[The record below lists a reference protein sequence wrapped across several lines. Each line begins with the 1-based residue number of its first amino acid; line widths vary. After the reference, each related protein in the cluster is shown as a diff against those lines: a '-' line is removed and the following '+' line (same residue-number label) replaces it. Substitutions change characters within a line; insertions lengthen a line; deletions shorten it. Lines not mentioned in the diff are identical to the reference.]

1 MDQLDI
7 RFYGNWQGMK
17 IYRVLRDGR
26 AIFTGT
32 KGECG
37 RYMRLHQEKQIRAL
51 GAHSTPRRRKV
62 FVKRYRLG
70 SKAAAS
76 F

>member
-7 RFYGNWQGMK
+7 RFYGTWQGRK

-37 RYMRLHQEKQIRAL
+37 RYMRLHQEKQIRGL
-51 GAHSTPRRRKV
+51 RAHATPRRRKV
-62 FVKRYRLG
+62 FVKRYRLAT
-70 SKAAAS
+70 KQAAS

>member
-1 MDQLDI
+1 M
-7 RFYGNWQGMK
+7 RFYGTWQGRR
-17 IYRVLRDGR
+17 IFRVLREGR

-37 RYMRLHQEKQIRAL
+37 RYMRLHQQKQIRDL
-51 GAHSTPRRRKV
+51 GNLSTPRRRKV
-62 FVKRYRLG
+62 FVKRYRVSLG
-70 SKAAAS
+70 QAAS

>member
-1 MDQLDI
+1 MDHLDI
-7 RFYGNWQGMK
+7 RFYGTWQGRK

-32 KGECG
+32 KGECS
-37 RYMRLHQEKQIRAL
+37 RYIRIHQEKQIADL
-51 GAHSTPRRRKV
+51 KAHATPRRRKV
-62 FVKRYRLG
+62 FVKRYRL
-70 SKAAAS
+70 STRQAAS

>member
-7 RFYGNWQGMK
+7 RFYGTWQGMK
-17 IYRVLRDGR
+17 IYRVLRGGR
-26 AIFTGT
+26 AIFTGS

-37 RYMRLHQEKQIRAL
+37 RYMRLHQEKQVQDL
-51 GAHSTPRRRKV
+51 HSHSTPRRRKV
-62 FVKRYRLG
+62 SVKQYRL
-70 SKAAAS
+70 STKHAAS

>member
-7 RFYGNWQGMK
+7 RFYGTWQGRK

-32 KGECG
+32 KGECS
-37 RYMRLHQEKQIRAL
+37 RYMRLHQEKQIKGLRS
-51 GAHSTPRRRKV
+51 HSIPRRRKV
-62 FVKRYRLG
+62 FVKRYRVAA
-70 SKAAAS
+70 KHAAS